1 MFIIVL
7 FLKVIRI
14 VSSGLFLYF
23 CDKHKLDFKM
33 AQDSKKNDLLL
44 NVLANPS
51 YTMTDFI
58 DVGIN
63 ADNSTIKSRYEYLNN
78 EKIRRDPVFAKSDGT
93 FDENKFNNFY
103 DAVVSQY
110 NVMANKSYDEMLVDE
125 IETDPYDILSDPE
138 TRRYKLE
145 DQVKL
150 VEFGKDI
157 PMLNP
162 NRTKF
167 SVGGVGKMSEGAW
180 TPQELAQM
188 SERYNPETGKFEESP
203 ENWFTGDH
211 WYSNI
216 FKTTVMATYSE
227 DDPEVQRGERKAG
240 EYKLNDQGTYY
251 TEFLNGRTTYN
262 REIVSKLDLLTKEG
276 SWINRYDFFDSDDKD
291 KNVFGSIMKN
301 VAAIAPMFIPYV
313 GQYYILGSIAMQTGG
328 IASIVAKMALGSDND
343 IANDADGFFSQF
355 QGGTSQYSKEHAFTA
370 ENLINMFGQVVSQIK
385 EQRWIFKDARKMFTR
400 RDIMGDANE
409 IKKMQ
414 ESFTKVN
421 FEKYANKLKNGDNSI
436 KKMFLDLAGGDK
448 DKLFDIMKA
457 YSSTEARIAVE
468 AAQKNA
474 MKYSELISQ
483 IYMTGVT
490 TADTYNQ
497 IKAEGGSDMQAL
509 ALTLGYSMAE
519 FGLLKTDIGK
529 WILPETKLD
538 AQKLKQTINILG
550 QVEDAAIMAGTRAAR
565 NGFMQKAISMG
576 RDLYESIPYGGT
588 KAIIGGALSEGVEET
603 SEELLADIVK
613 SAGNAYN
620 WLVGD
625 DLRYQTFDSMA
636 ERYGMSLLGGLAGGG
651 FTTATGLFKG
661 MDNGALEGIKTKDQA
676 MEYLA
681 YTLRNNGV
689 SKVLKAIDKA
699 KWGNPNLS
707 TEEVGVVEDENFG
720 LNFSPGTSID
730 NQDKAMKDVMK
741 KIVIMYND
749 LLSNNGLNVNDDESV
764 RKALLNN
771 TLYSLVSKSVTASSY
786 VSDFNSAIKD
796 FVKAKMDY
804 DAVKT
809 RIYDSN
815 KNGNIEDRENRKN
828 KPDNDIDI
836 KALNDAEQNMIMKR
850 ENAQAYING
859 KNTGNLILKAIFE
872 LNPELSGSFRSA
884 SLESYISS
892 KYGVDIDT
900 LTDENIL
907 EYTKEYNEFIEASG
921 KDYLNE
927 AFLIFSNM
935 MSKMNPYLTSETEAY
950 YQKINTD
957 KQALKILE
965 SGMNRAR
972 VMLDNVNSGTPDFQL
987 FSHLSNLSSNKPDT
1001 LNESANTISGI
1012 DENRIIGLALTKYKI
1027 DNNILSLEDYAASN
1041 MQAPE
1046 GTNNN
1051 DGILRK
1057 WKENDSNGFQEYIR
1071 NSIRSVA
1078 SRYLVEANKLASS
1091 LMDSKYV
1098 DATVKRSLVDT
1109 YKRLYDYAVNVN
1121 RNELIDAAKAL
1132 RRETDGI
1139 DMSVGMS
1146 FEEAL
1151 NYYKL
1156 RELIDTK
1163 KEYIGNEED
1172 AVNSFGFFDDYE
1184 FNILKNID
1192 IQYDAMNI
1200 NGSNMLSELDK
1211 MVTHIA
1217 SLPSTPVMEM
1227 IDKMG
1232 FNKDGR
1238 NAVDVYNEIVDVF
1251 QSKSGDMKSFTLT
1264 SEQEKNIKRLAKY
1277 SVFITSILDATRDD
1291 NRSIINPIS
1300 FIDTAKK
1307 YASADPSSIWKNMN
1321 TISGD
1326 IAKKMKYEVERINSQ
1341 LDFYLKISRL
1351 NDGNNTR
1358 EVKKLET
1365 NLNILKYKALNELA
1379 SKIANISTE
1388 DKKRLND
1395 ALSDHG
1401 FDIAKKIDE
1410 NRDSMDLN
1418 IPEDQLKSM
1427 YAAIDKAEQ
1436 VIYDIFKNDKSLLEK
1451 DNLKSYIS
1459 SSIDN
1464 VMENT
1469 AIDSA
1474 SVNFSP
1480 MQRAWYIASV
1490 IAMNPHLKHSMTSQ
1504 VYANK
1509 DLMPNALQMHSA
1521 EMAVS
1526 FIANREI
1533 FHKFSTMIKSAV
1545 DDNFGKMMEGDD
1557 DSRYDRIFEK
1567 LEKIGVYVGNN
1578 VKDKLK
1584 NSGKIDE
1591 AIKFYYQNSQIY
1603 NIFDNIMFIE
1613 GVPGSG
1619 KTSAVLNKLISR
1631 MIQAKDNNG
1640 NNYIQDVDELASNVY
1655 FITTSGMKESVKESS
1670 KNIFGSDK
1678 DAKVLTHEEFLQ
1690 EAFGISKDKVDEEFM
1705 NKAMVGGNGDSS
1717 VDYVVRY
1724 TGKHN
1729 YGDTVKKPSIILI
1742 DETTLYNQQ
1751 QMESINAMSKDL
1763 NIPVVVFGDT
1773 SQIQNAT
1780 QFTPEVNN
1788 SLSDFPKDIVFEDKF
1803 SFQVFSGQFVSSP
1816 KIGFFMRPNN
1826 SHITTTM
1833 NNFRVNMENNV
1844 NGKGENTIYTHYYYG
1859 DEGLFGVKVTDVEE
1873 GYNVGV
1879 NDKEDIEIIK
1889 SMIDDIDKTLETI
1902 KATTTNPEYEKIGYV
1917 GKRQFLEDLCDKVG
1931 IDKNDIDKY
1940 FDIFN
1945 EPVNTIGMERKF
1957 YIINSPESNWSQ
1969 SDDMGRKYDAYHNLY
1984 TAMSRIKQGALVF
1997 HSSGGVV
2004 KSSRD
2009 NVLSLTRINKDD
2021 IEKYSENFAK
2031 MYSEALGDNVF
2042 TIDPIKIFEEKKDAN
2057 EDKDKN
2063 EDKDN
2068 DEGDMSADALKDKIE
2083 GNPPAKK
2090 VNEEISKKE
2099 SPIDDNGK
2107 RKKDDYGFKSLIG
2120 YTFNMFEVGK
2130 GFRVDDKYIYFDEN
2144 SFDGM
2149 NGLFRLALYF
2159 NEELRK
2165 KVEGNS
2171 NSNIKKI
2178 SIGIFNNGS
2187 SGNMK
2192 ENIEK
2197 MIIEYTNR
2205 MHFALTSGIFN
2216 ADGTVTDPID
2226 NLMSVVSDFLKRFG
2240 VQKTKEELI
2249 NMLMTND
2256 NLNGSSLYYHKLS
2269 VSKENGNDVEPRS
2282 DFWSINNK
2290 GNTRTLNVN
2299 YYDGKSKTPLVDNEY
2314 NIRAR
2319 LSYIAKFKI
2328 GDKYIPLEIYLSS
2341 IEDFVTFMLSVNRTY
2356 NLGFQESQ
2364 IKGYN
2369 IKGSRTPEKFAEYR
2383 NGLIEDIKIKIDGLN
2398 ENTIN
2403 NNDKAKI
2410 KDKLDSLN
2418 KLYQKGS
2425 HTVINLAVDENDK
2438 YGTGLLTG
2446 MIIKGPTL
2454 VSDEKGA
2461 NSDPNMHY
2469 DPSQTN
2475 LNDFE
2480 SMSGMAISSPMVAVK
2495 GGDDSINEVIDKGY
2509 MKRGYPF
2516 VIVYEGLDGGN
2527 MSDNSMLSGYVKQCL
2542 NKDTNKKV
2550 KKFKLVYINMPSF
2563 EVNDYLRKIASMIN
2577 GTTVN
2582 INGNNIPANSIKFIG
2597 DVFTSLNLVTRFLG
2611 LKLDSL
2617 NPMSKNDFI
2626 NNNKKI
2632 MSEQLGNAFDMKEDN
2647 TSAEKMLGLIYDAL
2661 YEQQSDNLDA
2671 VNSPMPLSKV
2681 ANNAFNGGNNI
2692 INYILMAMSGYSSF
2706 DIGKNELSI
2715 LASPNFQSNK
2725 NLKEA
2730 NDNFV
2735 GTVKNNGFDVVY
2747 ASAKADSGTD
2757 SKVVDGISL
2766 IDTNGSSVKG
2776 MVKIGDE
2783 HYPITVFGKILPST
2797 IYVDIIGTIKERID
2811 KNNNML
2817 ILNEKLFA
2825 KPGEQLD
2832 TDQHENSNM
2841 FTINVEEIAYNGF
2854 DSSEGNKVTET
2865 TIEFEKGKLSNKL
2878 KELSD
2883 KYRSGNAKK
2892 IPVFYIEN
2900 NNSENYIGVF
2910 YVDNNATNT
2919 EVLRNF
2925 YSMKGE
2931 YVFVN
2936 DNKEMTVKYT
2946 EDGNGRPSISISDVV
2961 ENASTDIEKKVDI
2974 SYLKDKKDLLEE
2986 ILKFNIESNPNRTTL
3001 KKIFNGFRKI
3011 LANLNS
3017 ESTDENIIKEEVRS
3031 IKKAISTYEKLNNVE
3046 DPYKILFGSL
3056 NDDQK
3061 QLIKDIIAMFDEN
3074 NNNESRN
3081 CK

>member
-1 MFIIVL
+1 
-7 FLKVIRI
+7 
-14 VSSGLFLYF
+14 
-23 CDKHKLDFKM
+23 M

-44 NVLANPS
+44 NMLANPS

-78 EKIRRDPVFAKSDGT
+78 EKIRRDPTFAKSDGT
-93 FDENKFNNFY
+93 FDENKFNKFY

-125 IETDPYDILSDPE
+125 IETDPYDILSDPS

-291 KNVFGSIMKN
+291 KNVFGSIMRN

-328 IASIVAKMALGSDND
+328 IATTVAKMAWGSDND
-343 IANDADGFFSQF
+343 LVNDADGFFSQF
-355 QGGTSQYSKEHAFTA
+355 QGGTSQYSKEHTFTA
-370 ENLINMFGQVVSQIK
+370 ENLVNMFGQVVSQIK
-385 EQRWIFKDARKMFTR
+385 EQRWIFKDARKMFTG
-400 RDIMGDANE
+400 RDIMGDASE

-414 ESFTKVN
+414 ESFTKAN
-421 FEKYANKLKNGDNSI
+421 FEKYTEKLKNGDNSI
-436 KKMFLDLAGGDK
+436 KEMFLNLARGDK
-448 DKLFDIMKA
+448 DKLFDIVKA

-529 WILPETKLD
+529 WILPETRLD
-538 AQKLKQTINILG
+538 AQKLKQTIDILG
-550 QVEDAAIMAGTRAAR
+550 KAEDAAIMAGTRAAR

-576 RDLYESIPYGGT
+576 RDLYKSIPYGGT
-588 KAIIGGALSEGVEET
+588 KAVIGGALSEGVEET

-613 SAGNAYN
+613 VAGNAYN

-625 DLRYQTFDSMA
+625 DLRYQTFDNMA

-651 FTTATGLFKG
+651 FTTATGLFKD

-681 YTLRNNGV
+681 YTLRNNGI

-707 TEEVGVVEDENFG
+707 TEEVGIVEDEDFG
-720 LNFSPGTSID
+720 LKFSPGTSID

-741 KIVIMYND
+741 KIIIMYND

-771 TLYSLVSKSVTASSY
+771 TLYSLVSKSITASSY

-804 DAVKT
+804 DAVKK

-815 KNGNIEDRENRKN
+815 KNGNIEDKENRRN
-828 KPDNDIDI
+828 EPDNNVDI

-872 LNPELSGSFRSA
+872 LNPELSGSFKSA

-900 LTDENIL
+900 LTDERLL
-907 EYTKEYNEFIEASG
+907 EYTKEYNEFIESSG

-935 MSKMNPYLTSETEAY
+935 MSKMNPYLTSGTEAY
-950 YQKINTD
+950 YDKINMD
-957 KQALKILE
+957 KNALKILE
-965 SGMNRAR
+965 SGMNRAK

-1001 LNESANTISGI
+1001 LNESANTVSGI
-1012 DENRIIGLALTKYKI
+1012 DENRIIGLALSKYKI
-1027 DNNILSLEDYAASN
+1027 DNNILSLEDYAESK

-1046 GTNNN
+1046 GTDNN

-1057 WKENDSNGFQEYIR
+1057 WKENDSNGFQGYIR
-1071 NSIRSVA
+1071 NSIKSVA
-1078 SRYLVEANKLASS
+1078 SRYLMEANKLASS
-1091 LMDSKYV
+1091 LMGSKYV

-1109 YKRLYDYAVNVN
+1109 YKRLYDYAVNVD
-1121 RNELIDAAKAL
+1121 RNKLIAAAKIL
-1132 RRETDGI
+1132 RRIHEGI
-1139 DMSVGMS
+1139 DPNTEMS

-1151 NYYKL
+1151 NYNPL
-1156 RELIDTK
+1156 REFINNRRVNGEFELQNLELTA
-1163 KEYIGNEED
+1163 GSNLEED
-1172 AVNSFGFFDDYE
+1172 DID
-1184 FNILKNID
+1184 ILENID
-1192 IQYDAMNI
+1192 IQYDAIETNK
-1200 NGSNMLSELDK
+1200 GNMLSELDK

-1238 NAVDVYNEIVDVF
+1238 SAVDVYNEIVDVF

-1264 SEQEKNIKRLAKY
+1264 SEQGKNIKRLAKY

-1291 NRSIINPIS
+1291 NRSIINPVS

-1307 YASADPSSIWKNMN
+1307 YASTDPSSIWKNMN

-1379 SKIANISTE
+1379 SKMANISTE
-1388 DKKRLND
+1388 DKKRLNN
-1395 ALSDHG
+1395 ALSDPG

-1418 IPEDQLKSM
+1418 IPEDQLKDM
-1427 YAAIDKAEQ
+1427 YAAIDRAEQ
-1436 VIYDIFKNDKSLLEK
+1436 VVYDIFENDKSLLEK
-1451 DNLKSYIS
+1451 DSLKPYIS

-1480 MQRAWYIASV
+1480 IQRAWYIASV

-1526 FIANREI
+1526 FIANRDV
-1533 FHKFSTMIKSAV
+1533 FHKFSIMIKSAV

-1567 LEKIGVYVGNN
+1567 LEKIGVYVGNK

-1640 NNYIQDVDELASNVY
+1640 NNYIQDIDELASNVY
-1655 FITTSGMKESVKESS
+1655 FITTSGMKESIKESS
-1670 KNIFGSDK
+1670 KNIFGSNK

-1690 EAFGISKDKVDEEFM
+1690 EAFGISKDKVDEEFR

-1729 YGDTVKKPSIILI
+1729 YGDTVRKPSIILI

-1751 QMESINAMSKDL
+1751 QMEAINAMSKDL

-1788 SLSDFPKDIVFEDKF
+1788 SLSNFPKDIVFEDKF

-1833 NNFRVNMENNV
+1833 NNFRVNMENNL

-1873 GYNVGV
+1873 GYNVGA

-1889 SMIDDIDKTLETI
+1889 SMIDNINKTLETM

-2009 NVLSLTRINKDD
+2009 NVLSLTRINRDD

-2042 TIDPIKIFEEKKDAN
+2042 TIDPIKIFKEKENTD
-2057 EDKDKN
+2057 EDKDK
-2063 EDKDN
+2063 DN
-2068 DEGDMSADALKDKIE
+2068 GEGDMPTDALKDRIQD
-2083 GNPPAKK
+2083 NPPTKK
-2090 VNEEISKKE
+2090 VNKEISEKE
-2099 SPIDDNGK
+2099 SPVDSDGK
-2107 RKKDDYGFKSLIG
+2107 RKKGDEGFKSLIG

-2130 GFRVDDKYIYFDEN
+2130 GFKVDDEYIYFDEN

-2159 NEELRK
+2159 NEDLRK
-2165 KVEGNS
+2165 KVEDSDG
-2171 NSNIKKI
+2171 NIKKI
-2178 SIGIFNNGS
+2178 NIGIFNNGS

-2197 MIIEYTNR
+2197 MMIEYTNR

-2216 ADGTVTDPID
+2216 ANGKTTDPVD

-2240 VQKTKEELI
+2240 VQKTKEELT
-2249 NMLMTND
+2249 NMLITND

-2269 VSKENGNDVEPRS
+2269 VSKDNGRDVEPRS

-2299 YYDGKSKTPLVDNEY
+2299 YYDGKSKTPLVDSEY

-2328 GDKYIPLEIYLSS
+2328 GNKYIPLEVYLSS
-2341 IEDFVTFMLSVNRTY
+2341 IEDFITFMLSVNRTY
-2356 NLGFQESQ
+2356 NLGIQESR
-2364 IKGYN
+2364 IKEYN
-2369 IKGSRTPEKFAEYR
+2369 IKGSKEDKEFKEHR
-2383 NGLIEDIKIKIDGLN
+2383 NKIVEDIKAKIDGLD

-2403 NNDKAKI
+2403 SNDKTKI
-2410 KDKLDSLN
+2410 KDKLDALN
-2418 KLYQKGS
+2418 KLYQNGS

-2438 YGTGLLTG
+2438 YGTGLLTD

-2454 VSDEKGA
+2454 VLDEKMA
-2461 NSDPNMHY
+2461 NSDYNMQY
-2469 DPSQTN
+2469 TPSQTN

-2480 SMSGMAISSPMVAVK
+2480 SMSGMSISSPMVAVK
-2495 GGDDSINEVIDKGY
+2495 GGDDSINEVINKGY

-2527 MSDNSMLSGYVKQCL
+2527 MPDSSMLSGYVKQCL
-2542 NKDTNKKV
+2542 DEDTNKKV
-2550 KKFKLVYINMPSF
+2550 KKFKLVYVNMPSF
-2563 EVNDYLRKIASMIN
+2563 NINDYLGKIASMIN
-2577 GTTVN
+2577 DKTVD
-2582 INGNNIPANSIKFIG
+2582 INGNNVSKNSMKFIG
-2597 DVFTSLNLVTRFLG
+2597 DVFTSLNLITRFLG

-2617 NPMSKNDFI
+2617 KPISREDFI
-2626 NNNKKI
+2626 NNHEKI
-2632 MSEQLGNAFDMKEDN
+2632 MSSQLGIAFDMKGNN

-2661 YEQQSDNLDA
+2661 YEQQSDNSKT
-2671 VNSPMPLSKV
+2671 VNSPMPLSKI

-2715 LASPNFQSNK
+2715 LASPDFQNNQK
-2725 NLKEA
+2725 LKYA
-2730 NDNFV
+2730 NDNFIKII
-2735 GTVKNNGFDVVY
+2735 TDNGFDVVY
-2747 ASAKADSGTD
+2747 ASARAGSGTD
-2757 SKVVDGISL
+2757 SKVIDGVSL

-2776 MVKIGDE
+2776 MVKIGE
-2783 HYPITVFGKILPST
+2783 ELYPITVFGKILPST
-2797 IYVDIIGTIKERID
+2797 IYVDIIETIKGRID
-2811 KNNNML
+2811 NNDNML
-2817 ILNEKLFA
+2817 ILNKNLFA
-2825 KPGEQLD
+2825 KPGEQLN

-2841 FTINVEEIAYNGF
+2841 STINIKETVYNGF

-2865 TIEFEKGKLSNKL
+2865 TIEFEKGKLSDKL
-2878 KELSD
+2878 KELSN

-2900 NNSENYIGVF
+2900 NNFEDYIGVF
-2910 YVDNNATNT
+2910 YANNNT
-2919 EVLRNF
+2919 ANTKALRNF

-2946 EDGNGRPSISISDVV
+2946 EDGNGRPSISINDVI

-2974 SYLKDKKDLLEE
+2974 SYLKDKKNLLEE
-2986 ILKFNIESNPNRTTL
+2986 ILKFNIESNLNPKARSTL
-3001 KKIFNGFRKI
+3001 RKIFNGFRKI

-3031 IKKAISTYEKLNNVE
+3031 IKKAISTYEKLNNIE
-3046 DPYKILFGSL
+3046 DSHEILFGPL
-3056 NDDQK
+3056 KNDQEQLINNDQK
-3061 QLIKDIIAMFDEN
+3061 QLIKDIIAKFDEN
-3074 NNNESRN
+3074 NSNESRN

>member
-1 MFIIVL
+1 
-7 FLKVIRI
+7 
-14 VSSGLFLYF
+14 
-23 CDKHKLDFKM
+23 M

-78 EKIRRDPVFAKSDGT
+78 EKIRRDPTFAKSDGT
-93 FDENKFNNFY
+93 FDENKFNKFY

-125 IETDPYDILSDPE
+125 IETDPYDILSDPS

-291 KNVFGSIMKN
+291 KNVFGSIMRN

-328 IASIVAKMALGSDND
+328 IAATVAKMAWGSDND
-343 IANDADGFFSQF
+343 IINDVDGFFSQF
-355 QGGTSQYSKEHAFTA
+355 QGGASQYSKEHAFTA
-370 ENLINMFGQVVSQIK
+370 ENLVNMFGQVVSQIK
-385 EQRWIFKDARKMFTR
+385 EQRWIFKDARKMFTG

-414 ESFTKVN
+414 ESFTKAN
-421 FEKYANKLKNGDNSI
+421 FEKYTEKLKNGDNSI
-436 KKMFLDLAGGDK
+436 KEMFLNLAGGDK
-448 DKLFDIMKA
+448 DKLFDIVKA

-529 WILPETKLD
+529 WVLPETRLD
-538 AQKLKQTINILG
+538 AQKLKQTIDILG
-550 QVEDAAIMAGTRAAR
+550 KAEDAAIMAGTRAAR

-588 KAIIGGALSEGVEET
+588 KAVIGGALSEGVEET

-613 SAGNAYN
+613 VAGNAYN

-625 DLRYQTFDSMA
+625 DLRYQTFDNMA

-651 FTTATGLFKG
+651 FTTATGLFKDI
-661 MDNGALEGIKTKDQA
+661 DNGALEGIKTKDQA

-681 YTLRNNGV
+681 YTLRNNGI

-707 TEEVGVVEDENFG
+707 TEEIGVVENEDLG
-720 LNFSPGTSID
+720 LDFSPGTSID

-771 TLYSLVSKSVTASSY
+771 TLYSLVSKSITASSY

-815 KNGNIEDRENRKN
+815 KNGNIEDKENRRN
-828 KPDNDIDI
+828 APDNDIDI

-859 KNTGNLILKAIFE
+859 KNTGDLILKAIFE

-900 LTDENIL
+900 LTDEKIL

-950 YQKINTD
+950 YQKINMD

-965 SGMNRAR
+965 SGMSKAKI
-972 VMLDNVNSGTPDFQL
+972 MLDNINSGTPDFQL

-1001 LNESANTISGI
+1001 LNESANTVSGI

-1041 MQAPE
+1041 TQAPE
-1046 GTNNN
+1046 GTDNN
-1051 DGILRK
+1051 DEILKK
-1057 WKENDSNGFQEYIR
+1057 WKENDGNGFQKYIR
-1071 NSIRSVA
+1071 DSIRSVA
-1078 SRYLVEANKLASS
+1078 SRYLIGANNLASS
-1091 LMDSKYV
+1091 LMGSKYV

-1109 YKRLYDYAVNVN
+1109 YKRLYDYAINVDKN
-1121 RNELIDAAKAL
+1121 KLITAAKIL
-1132 RRETDGI
+1132 RSMYEGI
-1139 DMSVGMS
+1139 GPDIEMS

-1151 NYYKL
+1151 NYNPL
-1156 RELIDTK
+1156 REFIDRK
-1163 KEYIGNEED
+1163 RGNEDIEIQNLQLENGYELD
-1172 AVNSFGFFDDYE
+1172 VNDVD
-1184 FNILKNID
+1184 ILRDID
-1192 IQYDAMNI
+1192 IQYDAI
-1200 NGSNMLSELDK
+1200 WANGSNMLSELDK

-1217 SLPSTPVMEM
+1217 SLPSTPVMDM

-1238 NAVDVYNEIVDVF
+1238 SAVDVYNEIIDIF

-1277 SVFITSILDATRDD
+1277 SIFITSILDATRDD

-1321 TISGD
+1321 TISSD

-1379 SKIANISTE
+1379 SKMANISTE
-1388 DKKRLND
+1388 DKKRLNV
-1395 ALSDHG
+1395 ALSDPG

-1418 IPEDQLKSM
+1418 IPEDQLKNM
-1427 YAAIDKAEQ
+1427 YAAIDRAEQ

-1526 FIANREI
+1526 FIANREV

-1578 VKDKLK
+1578 VKEKLK

-1655 FITTSGMKESVKESS
+1655 FITTSGMKESIKESS
-1670 KNIFGSDK
+1670 KNIFGSNK

-1690 EAFGISKDKVDEEFM
+1690 EAFGISKDKVDEEFR

-1751 QMESINAMSKDL
+1751 QMEAINAMSKDL

-1859 DEGLFGVKVTDVEE
+1859 DEGLFGVKVTNVEE

-1889 SMIDDIDKTLETI
+1889 SMIDDINKTLETM

-1997 HSSGGVV
+1997 HSSGGIV

-2042 TIDPIKIFEEKKDAN
+2042 TIDPIKIFEEKKDT
-2057 EDKDKN
+2057 DKDKDED

-2068 DEGDMSADALKDKIE
+2068 NEGDMPADALKDKIE
-2083 GNPPAKK
+2083 GNPPTKK

-2107 RKKDDYGFKSLIG
+2107 RKKDDDGFRSLIG

-2130 GFRVDDKYIYFDEN
+2130 GFKVDDKYIYFDEN

-2165 KVEGNS
+2165 KVEGDG
-2171 NSNIKKI
+2171 NIKKI

-2187 SGNMK
+2187 SANMK

-2197 MIIEYTNR
+2197 MIIEYTNK

-2216 ADGTVTDPID
+2216 ADGSTTDPID

-2240 VQKTKEELI
+2240 VQKTKEELTD
-2249 NMLMTND
+2249 MLMTND

-2269 VSKENGNDVEPRS
+2269 VSKENGKDAEPRS

-2341 IEDFVTFMLSVNRTY
+2341 IEDFITFMLSVNRTY

-2369 IKGSRTPEKFAEYR
+2369 SKGNKDTKEFTNYR
-2383 NGLIEDIKIKIDGLN
+2383 NGLVEAIKTKIDGLD
-2398 ENTIN
+2398 ESGIS
-2403 NNDKAKI
+2403 NDDKTKI

-2418 KLYQKGS
+2418 KLYQNGS
-2425 HTVINLAVDENDK
+2425 HTVINLAVNENDK
-2438 YGTGLLTG
+2438 YGTGLLAD

-2454 VSDEKGA
+2454 VSDEKSA
-2461 NSDPNMHY
+2461 NNDPNMHY
-2469 DPSQTN
+2469 TPSQTN

-2480 SMSGMAISSPMVAVK
+2480 SMSGMSISSPMVAVK
-2495 GGDDSINEVIDKGY
+2495 GGDDSINDVIDKGY

-2527 MSDNSMLSGYVKQCL
+2527 MSDSSMLSGYVKQCL
-2542 NKDTNKKV
+2542 DKDANKKV
-2550 KKFKLVYINMPSF
+2550 KKFKLVYVNMPSF
-2563 EVNDYLRKIASMIN
+2563 DVNDYLRKIASMIN
-2577 GTTVN
+2577 GTTVS
-2582 INGNNIPANSIKFIG
+2582 INGNNVPANLMKFIG

-2617 NPMSKNDFI
+2617 NPMSKKDFI

-2632 MSEQLGNAFDMKEDN
+2632 MSEQLGKAFDMKEDN

-2661 YEQQSDNLDA
+2661 YEQQSDDLDA
-2671 VNSPMPLSKV
+2671 VNSPMPLSKI

-2706 DIGKNELSI
+2706 DIGKNELTIS
-2715 LASPNFQSNK
+2715 ASTNFQNNQKLK
-2725 NLKEA
+2725 NA
-2730 NDNFV
+2730 NDDFV
-2735 GTVKNNGFDVVY
+2735 KAVKNNGFDVVY
-2747 ASAKADSGTD
+2747 ASARAGSGTD

-2766 IDTNGSSVKG
+2766 IDTNGSSVKS

-2783 HYPITVFGKILPST
+2783 LYPITVFGKILPST
-2797 IYVDIIGTIKERID
+2797 IYVDIIGKIKDRID
-2811 KNNNML
+2811 NNDNIS

-2841 FTINVEEIAYNGF
+2841 STINIKEIAYNGF

-2865 TIEFEKGKLSNKL
+2865 TIEFEKGKLSDKL

-2883 KYRSGNAKK
+2883 KYRSGNTKK
-2892 IPVFYIEN
+2892 IPVFYIDN
-2900 NNSENYIGVF
+2900 NNSEDYIGVF
-2910 YVDNNATNT
+2910 YVNNNT
-2919 EVLRNF
+2919 ENIDALRNF

-2936 DNKEMTVKYT
+2936 GNKEMTVKYT
-2946 EDGNGRPSISISDVV
+2946 ENGNGRPSISINDVI
-2961 ENASTDIEKKVDI
+2961 ENASTDIGKKVDI

-3017 ESTDENIIKEEVRS
+3017 ESTDEGIIKKEVNS
-3031 IKKAISTYEKLNNVE
+3031 IKKAISTYEKLNNIE

-3074 NNNESRN
+3074 NSNESRN